1 MMSME
6 TAGMFWCYSYQNN
19 LIVQTDATEHE
30 SNFGVIQKQRGK
42 T

>member
-6 TAGMFWCYSYQNN
+6 TAGMYLDESYQRN
-19 LIVQTDATEHE
+19 LIVQTNTTEYE
-30 SNFGVIQKQRGK
+30 SNFGV